1 VPDKKFTIF
10 NIDGWFVIMGIVV
23 IVSLISFYVSLLA
36 MSIFE
41 KRRKILI
48 QHPTGKKKEFRIL
61 FFLIYFFVEETSL
74 LNASI
79 KRNQVGFFIRIRRRT
94 ETLLERIFYR

>member
-10 NIDGWFVIMGIVV
+10 NIDGWFVILGIFV
-23 IVSLISFYVSLLA
+23 IVLLASFYLSLLV
-36 MSIFE
+36 MPVFE

-48 QHPTGKKKEFRIL
+48 QQPTGKKNFQFF
-61 FFLIYFFVEETSL
+61 FFLIDFILEETLL
-74 LNASI
+74 LNTSI
-79 KRNQVGFFIRIRRRT
+79 QRDQTGFFIRIRQRT